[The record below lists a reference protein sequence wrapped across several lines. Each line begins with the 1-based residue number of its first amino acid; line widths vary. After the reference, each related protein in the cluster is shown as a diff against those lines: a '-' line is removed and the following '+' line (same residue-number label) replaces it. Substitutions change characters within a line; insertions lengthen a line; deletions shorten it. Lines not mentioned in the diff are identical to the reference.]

1 MYEWVLQMRRFFVL
15 VWVIFA
21 WSHAQAQTIPIQY
34 FTLPPQFID
43 IALSPDGRHMATLVL
58 SEDRY
63 ILAIKDLDTPSDEPS
78 VLFDADA
85 SISFEWIRWASP
97 DRLLAGFPQLV
108 KTSGFTGIGTRMI
121 ALGPEGQ
128 SAILLGSSDK
138 KPPILFDE
146 VIDHLPYEPNHILV
160 NVVNDRSGYA
170 EVRKV
175 HLYTGETQQII
186 KAKKPI
192 YRWMSDQN
200 GQVRLGI
207 GQTSTD
213 RIIYI
218 RDPLTERLETLWSS
232 PLQKRKVFAPI
243 AFTQDPNVIVVESN
257 HAGGPTALYEYSLSQ
272 KRFLKR
278 IFGNAR
284 VDVSGVLMN
293 NTGHRLLGVNY
304 VLDRTETHYLD
315 PQTEKLARTIK
326 SSIPDSQIQ
335 LLDVTFDGQRAT
347 LFAGSDTD
355 PGRYYIFDNK
365 ARWLKEV
372 GAVNSALRSDD
383 LSPMIPVAYSARDGL
398 QISGYLTLPKG
409 VSQNTKP
416 FLPTII
422 LPHGGPTA
430 RDWQRYDYQVQ
441 FLVNRGYAVFQMNF
455 RGSSGYGFDFEKA
468 GYGQWGQAMQDDI
481 TDGVYWLI
489 NNGISD
495 PNRICIYGASYGGY
509 AALMGAVKTPD
520 IFQCSVSLNG
530 VSDLNQIVKYA
541 KKSIGPFGAMH
552 IGNER
557 ADRQSLREFSPLNR
571 ADDVGVPILLVHG
584 NYDRTVPIDQSI
596 QMANALKDSQKPVRF
611 VVLEGSGHSLRQRRH
626 RNRFLTELEMFLG
639 EHIGPSTAQ

>member
-1 MYEWVLQMRRFFVL
+1 
-15 VWVIFA
+15 
-21 WSHAQAQTIPIQY
+21 
-34 FTLPPQFID
+34 
-43 IALSPDGRHMATLVL
+43 MATLVL

-63 ILAIKDLDTPSDEPS
+63 ILAIKDLEAPSDEPS
-78 VLFDADA
+78 VLFDGGG
-85 SISFEWIRWASP
+85 SVSFEWIRWASP
-97 DRLLAGFPQLV
+97 DRLLVGFPQIV

-121 ALGPEGQ
+121 ALGPQGEFGVV
-128 SAILLGSSDK
+128 LGGGDK
-138 KPPILFDE
+138 KQAILFDE

-160 NVVNDRSGYA
+160 NVVTDKSGYA
-170 EVRKV
+170 EARKV
-175 HLYTGETQQII
+175 HLYSGESQQVV
-186 KAKKPI
+186 KARKPI
-192 YRWMSDQN
+192 YRWMSDQD

-207 GQTSTD
+207 GQTSTE
-213 RIIYI
+213 RVIYL
-218 RDPLTERLETLWSS
+218 RDPLTERLEELWSS
-232 PLQKRKVFAPI
+232 SLQKRRVFSPI
-243 AFTQDPNVIVVESN
+243 AFTQDPDVILVESN
-257 HAGGPTALYEYSLSQ
+257 HARGPTAIYEYSLTQ
-272 KRFLKR
+272 RRFLKR
-278 IFGNAR
+278 IFGNPQ

-293 NTGHRLLGVNY
+293 NTGHRVLGVNY

-315 PQTEKLARTIK
+315 PQTEKLARK
-326 SSIPDSQIQ
+326 VESSLSESQVQ

-347 LFAGSDTD
+347 IFAGSDTD
-355 PGRYYIFDNK
+355 PGRYFIFDRK
-365 ARWLKEV
+365 ESWLREV
-372 GAVNSALRSDD
+372 GAVNSAIRSDK
-383 LSPMIPVAYSARDGL
+383 LSPMIPVSYNARDGL
-398 QISGYLTLPKG
+398 KISGYLTLPKG
-409 VSQNTKP
+409 IKQSAQP

-422 LPHGGPTA
+422 FPHGGPTA

-455 RGSSGYGFDFEKA
+455 RGSSGYGFDFEQA

-509 AALMGAVKTPD
+509 AALMGAVRTPD

-530 VSDLNQIVKYA
+530 VSDLNQIIKHA

-557 ADRQSLREFSPLNR
+557 TDRRELRNYSPLNR
-571 ADDVGVPILLVHG
+571 ADDVGIPILLVHG

-596 QMANALKDSQKPVRF
+596 QMNKALKESEKQVKF

-639 EHIGPSTAQ
+639 EHIGPNNSR

>member
-1 MYEWVLQMRRFFVL
+1 
-15 VWVIFA
+15 
-21 WSHAQAQTIPIQY
+21 
-34 FTLPPQFID
+34 
-43 IALSPDGRHMATLVL
+43 MATLVL

-63 ILAIKDLDTPSDEPS
+63 IVAIKDLETPSDEPS
-78 VLFDADA
+78 VLFDAGP
-85 SISFEWIRWASP
+85 SVSFEWIRWASP
-97 DRLLAGFPQLV
+97 ERLLVGFPQIV

-121 ALGPEGQ
+121 ALGPQGE
-128 SAILLGSSDK
+128 SAVLLGSGDK
-138 KPPILFDE
+138 KQAILFDE
-146 VIDHLPYEPNHILV
+146 IVDHLPYEPNHILV
-160 NVVNDRSGYA
+160 NVVNDRSGYS

-175 HLYTGETQQII
+175 HLYTGESQQVV
-186 KAKKPI
+186 KSKKPV

-200 GQVRLGI
+200 GQVRLGT
-207 GQTSTD
+207 GQTKTE
-213 RIIYI
+213 RLIYI
-218 RDPLTERLETLWSS
+218 RDPLTERLEILWSNS
-232 PLQKRKVFAPI
+232 LEKRQVFSPI
-243 AFTQDPNVIVVESN
+243 AFSQNPDVIVVESN
-257 HAGGPTALYEYSLSQ
+257 HGGGPTALYEYSLSQ

-278 IFGNAR
+278 IFGNGR

-293 NTGHRLLGVNY
+293 NAGHRLLGVNY

-315 PQTEKLARTIK
+315 PETEKLAK
-326 SSIPDSQIQ
+326 KVQGSIPDSQIQ

-347 LFAGSDTD
+347 IFAGSDTD
-355 PGRYYIFDNK
+355 PGRYLIFDRK
-365 ARWLKEV
+365 ESWLKEV
-372 GAVNSALRSDD
+372 GAVNSALRSED
-383 LSPMIPVAYSARDGL
+383 LSPMIPVSYSARDGL
-398 QISGYLTLPKG
+398 QISGYLTLPKD
-409 VSQNTKP
+409 VKQNSQP

-489 NNGISD
+489 NQGVSD

-509 AALMGAVKTPD
+509 AALMGAVRTPD

-557 ADRQSLREFSPLNR
+557 TDRKALRQHSPLNR
-571 ADDVGVPILLVHG
+571 ADDVDIPVLLVHG

-596 QMANALKDSQKPVRF
+596 QMAKALKNSEKQVKF

-639 EHIGPSTAQ
+639 EHLGPNTP